1 MSSRTSLEARTPQE
15 PTGRCEDTAD
25 RLERQRREPPRSRAI
40 ENARGI
46 LHVEDREMT
55 GTLDRLRA
63 RLPFPQVTAGVSAH
77 RGIGD
82 DPRDGARAC
91 LFGELSR
98 LEADEQNLI
107 ESRSVSHDAG
117 RRIHRVRGQWWA
129 ARRNG
134 SRRERFPPPSIG
146 GGGHP
151 PTAPLRAGGLRIGL
165 GERLGGEGTEADQ
178 GAGGPPG

>member
-55 GTLDRLRA
+55 GTLDRLRVC
-63 RLPFPQVTAGVSAH
+63 LPFPHVTAGVSAH

-117 RRIHRVRGQWWA
+117 RRIHRVRGQWCWRLPSSYGAECGKAGIRPPA
-129 ARRNG
+129 ACWGRG
-134 SRRERFPPPSIG
+134 PMP
-146 GGGHP
+146 
-151 PTAPLRAGGLRIGL
+151 AIGL
-165 GERLGGEGTEADQ
+165 SS
-178 GAGGPPG
+178 